1 MRRWLTSFPEA
12 ARSGARRHRV
22 VTLSAVLTWMPWSGT
37 GRVERS
43 WQLRRDETS
52 HLSGWHGEVAIRVE
66 SGLVVVT
73 REGDPEDHVLRA
85 GEAVVLPPRGKVVA
99 WALQPARATVR
110 RAA

>member
-1 MRRWLTSFPEA
+1 MTR
-12 ARSGARRHRV
+12 
-22 VTLSAVLTWMPWSGT
+22 SAVLAWLPWSGA

-43 WQLRRDETS
+43 WQLGKDETS
-52 HLSGWHGEVAIRVE
+52 RLSGPRGPVAIRVQ

-99 WALQPARATVR
+99 WAIEAARATVR
-110 RAA
+110 SAP